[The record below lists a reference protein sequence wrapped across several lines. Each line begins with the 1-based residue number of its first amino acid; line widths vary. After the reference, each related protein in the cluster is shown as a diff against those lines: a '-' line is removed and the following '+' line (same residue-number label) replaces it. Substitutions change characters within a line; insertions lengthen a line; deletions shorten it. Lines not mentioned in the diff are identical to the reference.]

1 VAKRRLTYLSYVNSK
16 RQRNRGNTVGKKR
29 AGRDDWNKIK
39 IPEANDIIG
48 IVKQMLGGDRL
59 LVSCQDGHER
69 LCRIRGKMK
78 RRMWVRVGDIVLV
91 SPWDFQTDE
100 RGDVIWR
107 YKRNQADWLRR
118 KGYLK
123 V

>member
-1 VAKRRLTYLSYVNSK
+1 
-16 RQRNRGNTVGKKR
+16 VGKKR